1 MLRISLTA
9 VMSTDGTEVG
19 LQTMQQKMNL
29 LDGIKIPP
37 GAANKFNVFQSGK
50 KKKLREFK
58 FCAEKGKSS
67 RSILT
72 KNIIALFKVNNTTA
86 DISIILLL
94 FPHSL
99 THVKEL

>member
-1 MLRISLTA
+1 MLGISLTA

-50 KKKLREFK
+50 KKKKRELK

>member
-1 MLRISLTA
+1 MLGISLTA

-37 GAANKFNVFQSGK
+37 GAANKFNVFQSGEK
-50 KKKLREFK
+50 KMLREFK

-72 KNIIALFKVNNTTA
+72 KNIIALFQPK
-86 DISIILLL
+86 
-94 FPHSL
+94 
-99 THVKEL
+99 

>member
-1 MLRISLTA
+1 MLGISLTA

-37 GAANKFNVFQSGK
+37 GAANKFSVFQSGE